1 MRQYLLLTITTL
13 FVFLAGCASLSSQQN
28 TLQISNTAEN
38 YLQQAANAQGDD
50 KAIYQLMATN
60 QLLDDRNLND
70 AEQVLS
76 RVQQQPLNP
85 TNVQQKLIIEAKLAL
100 QQKQSQ
106 KAVTIF
112 QQIKSPA
119 ALPENI
125 QQLYY
130 QTAVTLYSHTN
141 RLADSVIAQIHLT
154 QLTSDADDAN
164 EITQN
169 IWHNLQRLP
178 LQQLQT
184 LSKYQSS
191 DLVNGWL
198 QLAIIA
204 KQYANQTKNLAT
216 QLMQWQQK
224 YPSHPAI
231 SLLPNADTLNSM
243 SQTQAPQQIALL
255 LPLHGP
261 FASMGTA
268 VRDGFMMNFYNNAKY
283 LQNTPT
289 IKVYDTSKDDI
300 LTLYQQAVDDGAQ
313 FVIGPLTKDNVNRLA
328 GQNKITVPTLVLNYL
343 DTNQSPPDN
352 LIQFGLSPMQSAQQI
367 AAFAWAHGSDQ
378 LLTLSAQSDWATQI
392 LQTFNDS
399 YRQLGG
405 NIAIAT
411 QFTDDQS
418 IKSSISSALN
428 IDQSNQRAQSLQ
440 DLFGE
445 PIKAIPRRRQDIN
458 GIFLIATPAQARQ
471 IIPLLKFYYTENL
484 PIFSISNVYS
494 GAPSP
499 RNDHDLNGIYFN
511 DIPLLLSDNY
521 STLRNKLAS
530 LWASNYQTN
539 NRLYGLGLDADTL
552 SMLWPRFIAAPN
564 FPIQGV
570 TGNLY
575 LNQNQQIYRQL
586 LDAEFQQGLPQEI
599 E

>member
-1 MRQYLLLTITTL
+1 M
-13 FVFLAGCASLSSQQN
+13 FVEF
-28 TLQISNTAEN
+28 E
-38 YLQQAANAQGDD
+38 
-50 KAIYQLMATN
+50 
-60 QLLDDRNLND
+60 
-70 AEQVLS
+70 
-76 RVQQQPLNP
+76 
-85 TNVQQKLIIEAKLAL
+85 
-100 QQKQSQ
+100 
-106 KAVTIF
+106 
-112 QQIKSPA
+112 
-119 ALPENI
+119 
-125 QQLYY
+125 
-130 QTAVTLYSHTN
+130 
-141 RLADSVIAQIHLT
+141 
-154 QLTSDADDAN
+154 
-164 EITQN
+164 
-169 IWHNLQRLP
+169 W
-178 LQQLQT
+178 
-184 LSKYQSS
+184 
-191 DLVNGWL
+191 
-198 QLAIIA
+198 
-204 KQYANQTKNLAT
+204 
-216 QLMQWQQK
+216 
-224 YPSHPAI
+224 
-231 SLLPNADTLNSM
+231 PN
-243 SQTQAPQQIALL
+243 
-255 LPLHGP
+255 H
-261 FASMGTA
+261 F
-268 VRDGFMMNFYNNAKY
+268 
-283 LQNTPT
+283 
-289 IKVYDTSKDDI
+289 
-300 LTLYQQAVDDGAQ
+300 
-313 FVIGPLTKDNVNRLA
+313 
-328 GQNKITVPTLVLNYL
+328 VPTLVLNYL

-367 AAFAWAHGSDQ
+367 AAFAWGQGSDQ